1 MNKKNIKRGLLPYL
15 FLFLILIGV
24 MFFLNSMNSKV
35 NVITYDEFMKDVAE
49 GKVTE
54 VTITPRSRASVYEIK
69 GKLKGYEENESF
81 FFRAPLAEE
90 VMTQVL
96 TASEN
101 YAFVINTSTDPE
113 SSTFLLFV
121 INVLPMVL
129 LIGFAFF
136 FITRQMGTANKSMDF
151 GKSRARLSEDSKKV
165 TFKDVAGLTEEKE
178 EVQELIDF
186 LKNPKK
192 FQKLGARIP
201 KGVLLVG
208 PPGTGKT
215 LLARAVA
222 GEANVPFYFI
232 SGSDFVELFVGV
244 GASRVR
250 DMFKQAKHNAPCL
263 IFIDEI
269 DAVGRQRGA
278 GLGGGHDEPEQ
289 PLNQKWM
296 VLVLMRES

>member
-101 YAFVINTSTDPE
+101 YAFVIKY
-113 SSTFLLFV
+113 
-121 INVLPMVL
+121 IN
-129 LIGFAFF
+129 
-136 FITRQMGTANKSMDF
+136 
-151 GKSRARLSEDSKKV
+151 
-165 TFKDVAGLTEEKE
+165 
-178 EVQELIDF
+178 
-186 LKNPKK
+186 
-192 FQKLGARIP
+192 
-201 KGVLLVG
+201 
-208 PPGTGKT
+208 
-215 LLARAVA
+215 
-222 GEANVPFYFI
+222 
-232 SGSDFVELFVGV
+232 
-244 GASRVR
+244 
-250 DMFKQAKHNAPCL
+250 
-263 IFIDEI
+263 
-269 DAVGRQRGA
+269 
-278 GLGGGHDEPEQ
+278 
-289 PLNQKWM
+289 
-296 VLVLMRES
+296 